1 MESLISLADEMLD
14 GERTEKTGVSCG
26 EWLGKGLFV
35 LIDVLN
41 PERVVIGSI
50 FARSEGLLREGME
63 RVINKET
70 LPRSVKCC
78 KTVPA
83 ALGEK
88 IGDYAA
94 VSAALL

>member
-26 EWLGKGLFV
+26 EWLGKGLSV

-41 PERVVIGSI
+41 PERIVIGSI

-63 RVINKET
+63 RVINKEA
-70 LPRSVKCC
+70 LPRSVKRC
-78 KTVPA
+78 KKVPA

-94 VSAALL
+94 IAAALL